1 MKHACSMPITS
12 TILIY
17 NPNDF
22 DVKISASNYGL
33 TNRPNWQSD
42 IIAWEDYFSS
52 RSPIE
57 KTVHANG
64 YDNIFSQSIPAVG
77 NGGNVFGIVSRL
89 SVSDL
94 NGKPASV
101 VLFDLAYAVDS
112 SSAIECAEAEDYDTT
127 LRYRGLGKGFYE
139 TFNLPVLNIDETNDM
154 WGFKFGS
161 LADSFNGKDL
171 IQMTDSSQKL
181 SPNRLS
187 GNYGVQMSVNM
198 SIKNMGTAGNFA
210 IFYGSNGGPC
220 FPFVCYN
227 GIFGKPTYSVNYGQI
242 GLRNNEKPNGGYSYA
257 DILDLGWIE
266 PSDEPINIS
275 FFTAL
280 TAMGAAPLVLG
291 VRRL

>member
-1 MKHACSMPITS
+1 MPITS

-17 NPNDF
+17 NSNKF

-42 IIAWEDYFSS
+42 IIAWEDYFSTS
-52 RSPIE
+52 SPVE
-57 KTVHANG
+57 KIIQKNG
-64 YDNIFSQSIPAVG
+64 YDNIFSQSISAIG
-77 NGGNVFGIVSRL
+77 SGGNVFGIVSRL

-94 NGKPASV
+94 NGNPASV

-112 SSAIECAEAEDYDTT
+112 SSATECAEAEDYDTT

-139 TFNLPVLNIDETNDM
+139 TFNLPILNIDDVNNM

-161 LADSFNGKDL
+161 LTDSFNGKDL

-181 SPNRLS
+181 SPNGLS
-187 GNYGVQMSVNM
+187 GNFGVQMSVNM

-210 IFYGSNGGPC
+210 VFYGSNGGPC

-227 GIFGKPTYSVNYGQI
+227 GVFGKPTYSMNYGQI
-242 GLRNNEKPNGGYSYA
+242 GIPNHEKPNGGYYYA
-257 DILDLGWIE
+257 DILDLGWLESGGEIN
-266 PSDEPINIS
+266 NIS

-291 VRRL
+291 IRRL

>member
-1 MKHACSMPITS
+1 MPITS

-42 IIAWEDYFSS
+42 IIAWEDYFSIS
-52 RSPIE
+52 SPIE
-57 KTVHANG
+57 KTVPANG

-89 SVSDL
+89 SVTDL

-112 SSAIECAEAEDYDTT
+112 SSATECAEAEDYSTT

-139 TFNLPVLNIDETNDM
+139 TFNLPVLEINNAITM
-154 WGFKFGS
+154 KGFKFGKERQINEPENYG
-161 LADSFNGKDL
+161 DSFNGADL
-171 IQMTDSSQKL
+171 IQMKDASNQL
-181 SPNRLS
+181 SPTKLA
-187 GNYGVQMSVNM
+187 GNYGVQMAINM
-198 SIKNMGTAGNFA
+198 SIKNTGNPGNFA
-210 IFYGSNGGPC
+210 IFYGSNGGIAY
-220 FPFVCYN
+220 PFISYN
-227 GIFGKPTYSVNYGQI
+227 GYFGKPTYSEQYGQI
-242 GLRNNEKPNGGYSYA
+242 LSPLYA

-291 VRRL
+291 IRRL